1 MYICIY
7 VNIIPAGDP
16 KQCVGSKRRMH
27 CNDDDVSVVDGD
39 DGDVEDD
46 ADVVDDDG
54 DDDDNVGDDDGDDDH
69 GNEMTSRK
77 SSLRAPTHKR
87 ISMSCSGISRGL
99 SISGSSA
106 RKSRGR
112 LWGLRRTAGPRD
124 KWQDVSWL
132 HADTEMEWGH
142 STPLLKDIEVE
153 HCCDNL
159 PPQSHATSERLGAQ
173 CFNHGTADFYWTLQ
187 LLPGLGPVWCPEEE
201 GLHKANQQSGNELH
215 AVGIH

>member
-112 LWGLRRTAGPRD
+112 L
-124 KWQDVSWL
+124 
-132 HADTEMEWGH
+132 
-142 STPLLKDIEVE
+142 
-153 HCCDNL
+153 
-159 PPQSHATSERLGAQ
+159 
-173 CFNHGTADFYWTLQ
+173 
-187 LLPGLGPVWCPEEE
+187 
-201 GLHKANQQSGNELH
+201 
-215 AVGIH
+215 